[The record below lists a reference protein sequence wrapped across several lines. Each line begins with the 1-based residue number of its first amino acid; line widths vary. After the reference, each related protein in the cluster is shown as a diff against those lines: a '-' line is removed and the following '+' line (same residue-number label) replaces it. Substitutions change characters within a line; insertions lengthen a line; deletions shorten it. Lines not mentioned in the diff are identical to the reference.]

1 MVKGI
6 NRQVLEL
13 NDTGSRYFEK
23 AFFFVKPEYSR
34 ESESVLRQSALRAV
48 NDGLGVPKSR
58 RQKIKSKVA
67 LFAELLISA
76 GAGAVI
82 TALIIK

>member
-76 GAGAVI
+76 GAGAII
-82 TALIIK
+82 TAVIIK

>member
-48 NDGLGVPKSR
+48 NEGLGVPKNR
-58 RQKIKSKVA
+58 RQKVKSKIA
-67 LFAELLISA
+67 LFAELLVSA
-76 GAGAVI
+76 GAGAII
-82 TALIIK
+82 TAVIIK

>member
-48 NDGLGVPKSR
+48 NEGLSVPKSR
-58 RQKIKSKVA
+58 RQKVKSKIA
-67 LFAELLISA
+67 LFAELLVSA
-76 GAGAVI
+76 GAGAII
-82 TALIIK
+82 TAVIIK

>member
-82 TALIIK
+82 TVLIIK

>member
-13 NDTGSRYFEK
+13 NETGSRYFEK

-48 NDGLGVPKSR
+48 SNGLGVPKSR
-58 RQKIKSKVA
+58 RQRVKSKIA
-67 LFAELLISA
+67 LFVELLVSA

>member
-13 NDTGSRYFEK
+13 NETGSRYFEK

-34 ESESVLRQSALRAV
+34 ESEAVLRQSALRAV
-48 NDGLGVPKSR
+48 NEGVGVPKSR
-58 RQKIKSKVA
+58 RQKAKSKIA
-67 LFAELLISA
+67 LFAELLVSA
-76 GAGAVI
+76 GAGAII
-82 TALIIK
+82 TVLIIK

>member
-13 NDTGSRYFEK
+13 SDTGSRYFEK
-23 AFFFVKPEYSR
+23 ALFFVKPEFSR
-34 ESESVLRQSALRAV
+34 ESEAVLRKSALRAI
-48 NDGLGVPKSR
+48 DSGLSVPKS
-58 RQKIKSKVA
+58 KKAKVKHNIA
-67 LFAELLISA
+67 IFVEMLLSA

>member
-48 NDGLGVPKSR
+48 NEGLGVPKSR

>member
-58 RQKIKSKVA
+58 RQKLKSKVA
-67 LFAELLISA
+67 LFAELLVSA
-76 GAGAVI
+76 GVGAVI

>member
-48 NDGLGVPKSR
+48 NEGLGVPKSR
-58 RQKIKSKVA
+58 RQKIKSKAVR
-67 LFAELLISA
+67 LAELLISA

>member
-48 NDGLGVPKSR
+48 NEGLGVPKSR

-76 GAGAVI
+76 GAGAII
-82 TALIIK
+82 TAVIIK

>member
-58 RQKIKSKVA
+58 RQKIKSKVS

>member
-48 NDGLGVPKSR
+48 SDGVGVPKSR
-58 RQKIKSKVA
+58 RQKVKSKIA
-67 LFAELLISA
+67 LLAELLISA
-76 GAGAVI
+76 GAGAII
-82 TALIIK
+82 TAIIIK

>member
-48 NDGLGVPKSR
+48 NEGLGAPKSR
-58 RQKIKSKVA
+58 RQKAKSKIA

-76 GAGAVI
+76 GAGAII
-82 TALIIK
+82 TAAVIK

>member
-48 NDGLGVPKSR
+48 NEGLGAPKSR
-58 RQKIKSKVA
+58 RQKVKSKIA
-67 LFAELLISA
+67 LFAELLVSA
-76 GAGAVI
+76 GAGAII
-82 TALIIK
+82 TAAVIK